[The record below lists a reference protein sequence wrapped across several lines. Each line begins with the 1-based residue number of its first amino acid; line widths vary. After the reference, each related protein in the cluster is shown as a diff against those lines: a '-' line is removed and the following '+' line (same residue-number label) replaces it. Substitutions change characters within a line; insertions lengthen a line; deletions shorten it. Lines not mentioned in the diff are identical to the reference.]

1 MRKQLAD
8 SLKSAI
14 AQLTD
19 DYSSVVVLRDIEG
32 MSVRETAEVLGVSED
47 VVKTRL
53 SRARRQ
59 LRRILL
65 PEIGGLFQETLPFAG
80 ADCER
85 MTARVLA
92 ALEL

>member
-1 MRKQLAD
+1 
-8 SLKSAI
+8 
-14 AQLTD
+14 
-19 DYSSVVVLRDIEG
+19 

-80 ADCER
+80 AGLRAHDRAGACG
-85 MTARVLA
+85 A
-92 ALEL
+92 